1 MALVRRGAAICL
13 VATSTYSLLT
23 IAFAVLRLAGVLG
36 WPWVWVLSPIWL
48 PLAVVGAV
56 LGIQLLLAHID

>member
-1 MALVRRGAAICL
+1 VAIGL

-23 IAFAVLRLAGVLG
+23 ITFAVLRLAGVLA

-48 PLAVVGAV
+48 PLAIVGAV
-56 LGIQLLLAHID
+56 LGVQLLLQHVD